1 LFELTES
8 LIRIFR
14 LGEQKGELPHLQ
26 AFQNLVLDF
35 YTRERNDLGAFMEW
49 WEENKVKKSIPVS
62 GNVDAAQVITVH
74 KSKGLQFGYVIIPF
88 CSWSMDHDSFKAP
101 NLWVKGSVP
110 PFDSGYLPVKYSSA
124 LEQTVF
130 REAYKTEFTRT
141 YLDNMNL
148 LYVALTRAEN
158 GLVIIAPDPAV
169 KSQKK
174 SVAQVLYK
182 SIMRSSVLAQTLKP
196 AEGSLKYGE
205 WKAAPVKYAA
215 ADHAIELATYVSS
228 NWREK
233 LVIRHDA
240 NHFFDAAPSEL
251 DSKKNY
257 GIYVHSI
264 LSRLTYLDQLPA
276 TILTLE
282 HEGVLS
288 DEEKEGVSSQLNEL
302 FAIEKVRSWF
312 SGEWE
317 VKTEVPIL
325 LPDGSESRIDRLL
338 LKDRRAVVID
348 FKTGERT
355 SNDEQQVIDYLEIL
369 RSMNFIDVEGYLL
382 YLKTSEIV
390 SVAPPKGRI
399 VKKKDN
405 NQLELGI

>member
-1 LFELTES
+1 
-8 LIRIFR
+8 
-14 LGEQKGELPHLQ
+14 
-26 AFQNLVLDF
+26 
-35 YTRERNDLGAFMEW
+35 
-49 WEENKVKKSIPVS
+49 
-62 GNVDAAQVITVH
+62 
-74 KSKGLQFGYVIIPF
+74 
-88 CSWSMDHDSFKAP
+88 
-101 NLWVKGSVP
+101 
-110 PFDSGYLPVKYSSA
+110 
-124 LEQTVF
+124 
-130 REAYKTEFTRT
+130 
-141 YLDNMNL
+141 
-148 LYVALTRAEN
+148 
-158 GLVIIAPDPAV
+158 
-169 KSQKK
+169 
-174 SVAQVLYK
+174 
-182 SIMRSSVLAQTLKP
+182 
-196 AEGSLKYGE
+196 
-205 WKAAPVKYAA
+205 
-215 ADHAIELATYVSS
+215 
-228 NWREK
+228 
-233 LVIRHDA
+233 
-240 NHFFDAAPSEL
+240 
-251 DSKKNY
+251 
-257 GIYVHSI
+257 
-264 LSRLTYLDQLPA
+264 
-276 TILTLE
+276 LE